1 MYSNPMGC
9 VKKYQISVRST
20 FDKSSSIVEV
30 LIKYSCSSSSGQVDA
45 VFLLGVIQLMLSYSL
60 QQRVTVTL
68 TQQQQHEAE
77 AYGTIRSCRRCI
89 GRCSRSPGPQR
100 ATWRSGTHLL
110 YDDTHFSTMSLHEIP
125 GAGSQTGQLRNTH
138 FNMLYTTSH
147 RGDDRYPGRIST
159 KWYKVTGTATGVL
172 GIKSGAAGC
181 KSLIN
186 IT

>member
-1 MYSNPMGC
+1 MLSPLLFHTSEMYSHPVGC

-30 LIKYSCSSSSGQVDA
+30 LIGNIKGRSSCSSSSGQVNA

-60 QQRVTVTL
+60 PQRVTVTL

-77 AYGTIRSCRRCI
+77 AYGTIRSCRRCR
-89 GRCSRSPGPQR
+89 GRCSRSPGPER

-125 GAGSQTGQLRNTH
+125 GAGSQTGQRCNTH
-138 FNMLYTTSH
+138 FNIHAVHNQSPWRRPL
-147 RGDDRYPGRIST
+147 P
-159 KWYKVTGTATGVL
+159 W
-172 GIKSGAAGC
+172 
-181 KSLIN
+181 
-186 IT
+186 